1 MRKRIGSTLDSLL
14 RETGDFEAVHLQA
27 QKKEFAESVQRRM
40 TSLDVGKAE
49 LARRMR
55 TSRTVVDRLLDAAD
69 TSITLATIAKA
80 SAALGCW
87 VTIGLVGAE
96 GRMARSRRGGRR

>member
-1 MRKRIGSTLDSLL
+1 MRRRIGSTLDSLL
-14 RETGDFEAVHLQA
+14 RETGDLEAVNLLA
-27 QKKEFAESVQRRM
+27 QKKEFADSVQRHMAQAR
-40 TSLDVGKAE
+40 VGKAE

-55 TSRTVVDRLLDAAD
+55 TSRTVVDRLLDPAD

-87 VTIGLVGAE
+87 VKIGLANAGAE
-96 GRMARSRRGGRR
+96 ARSGRGKARR